1 MITLTRQLARQV
13 HDVFRRGLPKPTSG
27 SPQPV
32 VLEAGPAGLSIRSWS
47 LTAAVEFH
55 EAGKLEAETLTIPLD
70 AFKSCAGPRP
80 EPVTFEKTNS
90 NQAVL
95 RWNDRGIPQVASFDV
110 AEANGEL
117 PPVPERLSKAGEG
130 FLSALRDAI
139 DTTDN
144 DSTRYATDCVRLW
157 GAGSIEAT
165 DTRQALVQSGFNFP
179 WNGGLL
185 VPANPVF
192 KSAIFADDCE
202 VRVGRSENCVAFR
215 IGPWT
220 IQLAIENERRFPDLK
235 GCLPAAS
242 ATTTRLRIS
251 GADARFLERSLSR
264 LPHNETSNGA
274 VTVDLN
280 GAVAVRARSADCP
293 TPMELLLTGSSR
305 LGDQVCLATDRK
317 FLERAVRLGFRELCF
332 VADNA
337 PLVCRDGQREY
348 FWALLDKS
356 GIVKPAA
363 DAVRIESMNGQD
375 SSVAGSAA
383 EPKPVGGPRR
393 RSARTLTAIEEPAQ
407 PGPVQE
413 SETLPADGMVPEL
426 AKQADSPN
434 RPTIEQA
441 LHLRDELRTALEQTR
456 QLISCI
462 RRDRKRSRLATR

>member
-1 MITLTRQLARQV
+1 MLSQSERNTLITLTRQLARQV
-13 HDVFRRGLPKPTSG
+13 HDVFRRALPKPTSG

-80 EPVTFEKTNS
+80 EPVTFEKTKS

-117 PPVPERLSKAGEG
+117 PSAPERLSKAGEG

-144 DSTRYATDCVRLW
+144 DSTRYATDCVRLC

-251 GADARFLERSLSR
+251 GADARFLEQSLSR

-305 LGDQVCLATDRK
+305 LGDEVCLATDRK

-337 PLVCRDGQREY
+337 PVVCRDGQREY

-356 GIVKPAA
+356 GIVKSAP
-363 DAVRIESMNGQD
+363 DAVRIESMDGQD
-375 SSVAGSAA
+375 SSVA
-383 EPKPVGGPRR
+383 
-393 RSARTLTAIEEPAQ
+393 EPADAR
-407 PGPVQE
+407 PVQT
-413 SETLPADGMVPEL
+413 SEPPPSGGIDPEL
-426 AKQADSPN
+426 AKQADPPA